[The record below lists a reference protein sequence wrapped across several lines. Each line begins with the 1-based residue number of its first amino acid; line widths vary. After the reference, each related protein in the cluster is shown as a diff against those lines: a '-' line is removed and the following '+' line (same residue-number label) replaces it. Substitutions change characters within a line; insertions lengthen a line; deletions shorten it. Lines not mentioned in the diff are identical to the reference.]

1 MPLFMH
7 LCAARWEKL
16 VDKAGAD
23 RVFGTLEG
31 AVEGKVSGMAVRPVL
46 EESGL
51 PVEML
56 SQYVLQ
62 IRVCCMCYTIHCGFE
77 VLFACCVLTA

>member
-1 MPLFMH
+1 MIVMH
-7 LCAARWEKL
+7 YFLLILNAARWEKL

-56 SQYVLQ
+56 SQYVPPK
-62 IRVCCMCYTIHCGFE
+62 Y
-77 VLFACCVLTA
+77 